1 MFFLDYSSMF
11 KGNVVFLCFV
21 DSVYVCVYDV
31 QILKQEIKGA
41 LKVKSVQKHKLNDT
55 WTTYVKKQC
64 SYNVYI

>member
-1 MFFLDYSSMF
+1 MYFLDYSSMF

-55 WTTYVKKQC
+55 
-64 SYNVYI
+64 